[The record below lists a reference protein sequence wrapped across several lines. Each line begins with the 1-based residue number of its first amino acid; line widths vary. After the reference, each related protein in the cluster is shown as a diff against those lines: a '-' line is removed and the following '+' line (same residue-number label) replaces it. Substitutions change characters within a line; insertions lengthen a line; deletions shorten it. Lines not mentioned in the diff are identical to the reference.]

1 MEAEGT
7 KCSLVAVVGMTNAGK
22 STLINRLVGFKAS
35 IVTNKVHTTRV
46 RMNAVLNSEDVQL
59 IFTDTPGI
67 FSPKTRLEKF
77 IVKNAWMSIKGADVV
92 ALVIDASRGLCSHI
106 YKIISRIKHSELP
119 SVAIINK
126 TDLLREDDIGAVER
140 ELKSLHS
147 FDRVF
152 HVSSLYGQGVQNLV
166 DYLVATACDSPWL
179 YPEECKTDASL
190 EFFAAEITRE
200 KLFIALRQELPYS
213 LSVVTEQ
220 IIDKGKSI
228 IIKQVIYVIKESQK
242 AIVVGK
248 DATLVR
254 SVCTEAREELNQILN
269 KKVHL
274 YLFVKVRKLWQDHL
288 EECVGYA

>member
-22 STLINRLVGFKAS
+22 STLINKLVGFKAS

-46 RMNAVLNSEDVQL
+46 RMNAVFNSENVQL

-92 ALVIDASRGLCSHI
+92 ALVVDASRGLCSHI
-106 YKIISRIKHSELP
+106 YKIISRIKHSGLP

-126 TDLLREDDIGAVER
+126 TDLMKDGNTSAVES
-140 ELKSLHS
+140 ELRSLHN
-147 FDRVF
+147 FGRVF
-152 HVSSLYGQGVQNLV
+152 HISSLYGQGIQNLV
-166 DYLVATACDSPWL
+166 DHLVETSCDSPWL
-179 YPEECKTDASL
+179 YPEYCKTDASL

-200 KLFIALRQELPYS
+200 KLFMALRQELPYA

-220 IIDKGKSI
+220 VVDKGKSI

-274 YLFVKVRKLWQDHL
+274 YLFVKVRRLWQDHL
-288 EECVGYA
+288 EECVGCA